1 MLLALGESRKA
12 LPACL
17 PNPPVGCVLVREAE
31 VIATGYTHPPGGF
44 HAEAHALSKVGGTLE
59 DVEAYVTLEPC
70 SFQGRTP
77 SCAMELVERRI
88 GTLFVAVVDP
98 HPRNRGRGIELLRQA
113 GIDVVVGTAGSEVT
127 RFIGPYLIQR

>member
-1 MLLALGESRKA
+1 M
-12 LPACL
+12 
-17 PNPPVGCVLVREAE
+17 REAE

-44 HAEAHALSKVGGTLE
+44 HAEASALSGVGGTLV

-88 GTLFVAVVDP
+88 GTVFVAVIDP
-98 HPRNRGRGIELLRQA
+98 HPRNCGRGIELLRQA
-113 GIDVVVGTAGSEVT
+113 GIVVVVGTAGSEVT
-127 RFIGPYLIQR
+127 RFIGPYLIER